1 MIKGAQ
7 RHLESINLKSHLSL
21 NRISFRATIHR
32 INCVIS
38 EKQLLQ
44 KVFSRKFAANKAKK
58 ETKSDQWFELNI
70 Y

>member
-1 MIKGAQ
+1 M
-7 RHLESINLKSHLSL
+7 L
-21 NRISFRATIHR
+21 F
-32 INCVIS
+32 S

-70 Y
+70 YSWVQKAKNISQMAQWLDFAQTLLNPIKIL

>member
-1 MIKGAQ
+1 MSDTEAKCAQ
-7 RHLESINLKSHLSL
+7 MASEKTENGKEQQEEEFV
-21 NRISFRATIHR
+21 NPDAE
-32 INCVIS
+32 